1 MKKDRLFAKPV
12 EKKFEFDESVAA
24 VFDDMIDRSVPF
36 YRENLELIVRLLQMR
51 LKPGMRVVDLGCS
64 TGALLIETA
73 RRIGKEVTLTGIDN
87 APAMI
92 EMARKKA
99 AALECDVT
107 FLCADLMEADFG
119 PCDVVVAN
127 YTLQFIRPLVRQ
139 QAVKKI
145 YDALEP
151 GGIFICSEKVL
162 MQNRWLDKAIIEIYH
177 DYKKHK
183 GYSETEI
190 MRKREALE
198 NVLIPYT
205 IEENRKMFLNAGFDR
220 VDTVFQWANFVTF
233 VVTKR
238 S

>member
-1 MKKDRLFAKPV
+1 MKTDRLFTQPIDKQ
-12 EKKFEFDESVAA
+12 FEFDEKVAA

-36 YRENLELIVRLLQMR
+36 YKENLELIVKLLQKR

-73 RRIGKEVTLTGIDN
+73 SRVGAEVEWIGIDN

-92 EMARKKA
+92 ETARKKA
-99 AALECDVT
+99 AALECPIE

-119 PCDVVVAN
+119 PSDVVIAN

-139 QAVKKI
+139 QAVEKI
-145 YDALEP
+145 YTSLKP
-151 GGIFICSEKVL
+151 GGLFICSEKIL
-162 MQNRWLDKAIIEIYH
+162 MEDKWLDRAIIEIYY
-177 DYKKHK
+177 DYKKSK

-205 IEENRKMFLNAGFDR
+205 IEENKKMFQEVGFEC
-220 VDTVFQWANFVTF
+220 VDTLFQWANFVTYI
-233 VVTKR
+233 VTKR
-238 S
+238 G